1 MKVDTTVLTVIVS
14 LIESNIHTL
23 ELANIDLKE
32 SCNNFTALG
41 DYAEEAS
48 KYFNEYEMNFT
59 ENISKLKQMTYF
71 ISNNVI
77 KEYGIIEKELAHN
90 FEDLAASI
98 SEINK

>member
-1 MKVDTTVLTVIVS
+1 MKVDTTALTIIVS

-32 SCNNFTALG
+32 TCNNFVALG

-48 KYFNEYEMNFT
+48 KYFNEYETNFT

-77 KEYGIIEKELAHN
+77 KEYGIIEKELARN
-90 FEDLAASI
+90 FEDLVTSI
-98 SEINK
+98 SQID

>member
-32 SCNNFTALG
+32 SCNNFAALG

-59 ENISKLKQMTYF
+59 ENISKF